1 MAAAEETTSSIS
13 RLIII
18 GLLAVLVC
26 LGGFAVY
33 LFSSLDNAAEPVILR
48 ADADPYKVRPADPG
62 GKKLDNLDS
71 PMMGL
76 LGGNESAEPGTELL
90 LPPEEEPEL
99 PPISVEVPAV
109 AETPE
114 PAAPE
119 SISEG
124 EEPVAT
130 AATQP
135 PAGEALEAEPEPAVT
150 AAAEAASSPAAETA
164 AAPEQEPPAVTEAET
179 KAETVAKTV
188 TETSAEPAPEAPV
201 EAETAAVDSIDAAV
215 DQVIKPEPKPR
226 IKPVL
231 PTGDN
236 TFLVQFA
243 AFRSEKSARETAALL
258 TTKHAG
264 RLDGMVLGYMRKGEY
279 WRVVSDPLPRGDAA
293 SMCRVFVSVG
303 QDCIV
308 KSLD

>member
-1 MAAAEETTSSIS
+1 MAEAEETTAFFS

-18 GLLAVLVC
+18 GLLASLVC
-26 LGGFAVY
+26 IGGFAVY
-33 LFSSLDNAAEPVILR
+33 LFYGINDTGEPAILY

-71 PMMGL
+71 PMMAI
-76 LGGNESAEPGTELL
+76 LGGDKTENTETELL

-99 PPISVEVPAV
+99 PPISVETPVAEAAEPEKAPAEETAVETQENTAGDGEVTV
-109 AETPE
+109 AETPQ
-114 PAAPE
+114 E
-119 SISEG
+119 SSE
-124 EEPVAT
+124 ETQVAK
-130 AATQP
+130 
-135 PAGEALEAEPEPAVT
+135 PAVT
-150 AAAEAASSPAAETA
+150 VTETVEPETETADPQQEAAETVEPESQPQAAEENTTATAETA
-164 AAPEQEPPAVTEAET
+164 A
-179 KAETVAKTV
+179 
-188 TETSAEPAPEAPV
+188 PV
-201 EAETAAVDSIDAAV
+201 ENIDDAVE
-215 DQVIKPEPKPR
+215 QVIKPVPKPK

-236 TFLVQFA
+236 TFIVQFA

-258 TTKHAG
+258 STKHAA

-279 WRVVSDPLPRGDAA
+279 WRVVSDPLPRSDAA
-293 SMCRVFVSVG
+293 SMCRIFVSVG